1 MGHGKIQV
9 LPIKSIKFGNMA
21 KQQKIIVKGTNV
33 SFFDNGKEDF
43 ISLTDIAKFKNPDNP
58 ADIVKNWLRSN
69 NTI

>member
-1 MGHGKIQV
+1 
-9 LPIKSIKFGNMA
+9 MA

-58 ADIVKNWLRSN
+58 ADIVKNWLRSK